1 MDPRIFGLDPQTLF
15 DTCITLVAM
24 LALFILLSYLLF
36 NPARKLIQKRKDYI
50 ESQLSEAAS
59 AKDEAL
65 AMKKEYDDKL
75 AKVDDES
82 TELISQARQKAKERA
97 NEIVNEAGDE
107 AHRILARAEKE
118 VALEKDKV
126 RDEMKQEMVQVASMI
141 AGKLV
146 SESISEEAQ
155 AKLIEETCNEMGDST
170 WQS

>member
-1 MDPRIFGLDPQTLF
+1 LDPRIFGLDPQTLF

-82 TELISQARQKAKERA
+82 TELISQARQKAKER
-97 NEIVNEAGDE
+97 EIVNEAGDE

-126 RDEMKQEMVQVASMI
+126 RDEMKQEMVQVASMM

>member
-65 AMKKEYDDKL
+65 AMKKKYDDKL

-82 TELISQARQKAKERA
+82 IELISQARQKAKERA
-97 NEIVNEAGDE
+97 GEIVNEAGDE

-126 RDEMKQEMVQVASMI
+126 RDEMKQEMVQVASMM

>member
-82 TELISQARQKAKERA
+82 TELISQARQKA
-97 NEIVNEAGDE
+97 NEAGDE

-126 RDEMKQEMVQVASMI
+126 RDEMKQEMVQVASMM